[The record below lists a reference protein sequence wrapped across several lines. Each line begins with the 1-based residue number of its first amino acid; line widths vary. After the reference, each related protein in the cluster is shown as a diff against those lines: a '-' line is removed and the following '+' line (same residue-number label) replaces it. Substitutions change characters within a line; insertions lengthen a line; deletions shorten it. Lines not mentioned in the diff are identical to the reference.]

1 MHQCRLENK
10 FDFYKTL
17 CMWWDEWNFPHVSY
31 TSLPERIFVVSM
43 DGIDLYAIPVY
54 VGDSDIC
61 LMGFV
66 TGNKKSKKELRSG
79 ALNILNKYIEEVM
92 KRDGYRIIMT
102 VTGTPVLKKMFSD
115 EDYIMSGKD
124 YNEYIKVL

>member
-1 MHQCRLENK
+1 
-10 FDFYKTL
+10 
-17 CMWWDEWNFPHVSY
+17 MWWDEWNFPHVSY
-31 TSLPERIFVVSM
+31 TSLPERMFVVSM
-43 DGIDLYAIPVY
+43 NGIDLYSIPVY

-61 LMGFV
+61 MMGFV
-66 TGNKKSKKELRSG
+66 TGNKKSTKELRSG

-124 YNEYIKVL
+124 YNEYIKIL

>member
-10 FDFYKTL
+10 KDFYNTL
-17 CMWWDEWNFPHVSY
+17 CIWWDEWNFPHVSY
-31 TSLPERIFVVSM
+31 TSLPERIFVVSKE
-43 DGIDLYAIPVY
+43 GIDLYAIPVY

-61 LMGFV
+61 MIGFV
-66 TGNKKSKKELRSG
+66 TGNKKSTKKLRFG

-102 VTGTPVLKKMFSD
+102 VTGTSALKKMFSD
-115 EDYIMSGKD
+115 EDYILSGKD
-124 YNEYIKVL
+124 YNEYIKKL

>member
-10 FDFYKTL
+10 EDFYNTL

-31 TSLPERIFVVSM
+31 TSLPKRIFVVSNE
-43 DGIDLYAIPVY
+43 DVDLYAMPVY

-61 LMGFV
+61 MMGFV
-66 TGNKKSKKELRSG
+66 TGNKMAAKKLRTG
-79 ALNILNKYIEEVM
+79 ALNSLNKYIQEIM
-92 KRDGYRIIMT
+92 KNSGYRIIMT

-115 EDYIMSGKD
+115 EDYILSGKD

>member
-10 FDFYKTL
+10 SDFYNTL

-31 TSLPERIFVVSM
+31 TSLPERMFVVSKN
-43 DGIDLYAIPVY
+43 GIDLYAIPVY

-61 LMGFV
+61 MMGFV
-66 TGNKKSKKELRSG
+66 TGNKKSTKELRSG

-115 EDYIMSGKD
+115 EDYIISGKD
-124 YNEYIKVL
+124 YNEYIKIL